1 LYGSLFEADA
11 FMKSDPDVITYHK
24 DRYTEALALL
34 QRLGNGMERGDAY
47 RDGQTKLNTNLKG
60 NVVA

>member
-1 LYGSLFEADA
+1 MREAMIFMKGEAD
-11 FMKSDPDVITYHK
+11 MVKYYEDKYQ
-24 DRYTEALALL
+24 EALGLAK
-34 QRLGNGMERGDAY
+34 RLGDGLDRGDAY

>member
-1 LYGSLFEADA
+1 
-11 FMKSDPDVITYHK
+11 
-24 DRYTEALALL
+24 
-34 QRLGNGMERGDAY
+34 MERGDAY